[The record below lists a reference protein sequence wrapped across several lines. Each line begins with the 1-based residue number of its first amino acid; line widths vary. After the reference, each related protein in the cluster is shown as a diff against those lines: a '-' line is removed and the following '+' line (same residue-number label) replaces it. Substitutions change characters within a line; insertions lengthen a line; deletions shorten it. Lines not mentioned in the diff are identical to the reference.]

1 MIEMPPRSIT
11 RFFVPMIDVLTLL
24 FCIYLLM
31 PLASDPD
38 TGETPEDQAAREL
51 RLRELEAE
59 AAKRPQGDDLPA
71 KLREELERLKK
82 MNAEALRQRL
92 TVRVLEVDG
101 RTGKLYYRE
110 PDLIEI
116 AAPADARRLIAR
128 DRETQGTQKELYYL
142 ILCPRDRTSVYPTR
156 EDRMNYRQ
164 WFDGVALGYDEPGA
178 TAGRK
183 S

>member
-92 TVRVLEVDG
+92 TVHVLEVDG

-116 AAPADARRLIAR
+116 AAPADARRLIAQGSR
-128 DRETQGTQKELYYL
+128 DARDTKGTVLPHPL
-142 ILCPRDRTSVYPTR
+142 SAATGPVSIPR
-156 EDRMNYRQ
+156 
-164 WFDGVALGYDEPGA
+164 GKIA
-178 TAGRK
+178 
-183 S
+183 

>member
-11 RFFVPMIDVLTLL
+11 RFFIPMIDVLTLL

-31 PLASDPD
+31 PIAKDPD
-38 TGETPEDQAAREL
+38 GSESPEDQAAREL

-59 AAKRPQGDDLPA
+59 AAKRGVGDDLPA
-71 KLREELERLKK
+71 RLRAELEQLKK
-82 MNAEALRQRL
+82 LNAEALRQRL
-92 TVRVLEVDG
+92 AVRVLEVDG
-101 RTGKLYYRE
+101 KTGKLYYRE
-110 PDLIEI
+110 PDPVEV
-116 AAPADARRLIAR
+116 AGPVDARRLIGR
-128 DRETQGTQKELYYL
+128 DREAQGAQKELYYL

-178 TAGRK
+178 K
-183 S
+183 P